1 MWDVES
7 GVFNKEWMKISL
19 YLHFTKMDQ
28 KLFSRLF
35 APTLAVLRRMPAG
48 ERGEPAE
55 SGPSKRE
62 WAEFLAAIGR
72 D

>member
-28 KLFSRLF
+28 NCFHGVRDHRLGAVTLS
-35 APTLAVLRRMPAG
+35 APLKDETGASHYRQ
-48 ERGEPAE
+48 
-55 SGPSKRE
+55 
-62 WAEFLAAIGR
+62 
-72 D
+72 